1 MKKALSI
8 ACVLLLAACAGA
20 PAFVVPKQEP
30 VWRYAVRTAADGSR
44 KAVAVDMNSADE
56 IPLPDGLWCPHG
68 ALIELQRDEAGKVV
82 GAVSKAEQLDVE
94 ADPNGLYVGDWD
106 GSTKTS
112 ICYRGTGTFSGT
124 GTSVTSV
131 PEVRPFVASSVPR
144 ISGKKQIFP
153 ALPAFAIAPAQ
164 AQKQPFVVLRWQPA
178 KDQTDWAILE
188 RHADNL
194 RVTRMGPWQIEHLQ
208 FQRMERPGPGLEN
221 AVLLTFQAGEG
232 SQHAVVKVEIGE
244 NGARLRPMT
253 AGDAAMIKG
262 FMGRAME
269 GEKGVLGRVVG
280 E

>member
-8 ACVLLLAACAGA
+8 ACIFLLAACAGA
-20 PAFVVPKQEP
+20 PSSVVPKQEP

-44 KAVAVDMNSADE
+44 KAFAVDMNSADE

-68 ALIELQRDEAGKVV
+68 ALIELQRDGKGKVV
-82 GAVSKAEQLDVE
+82 GAKSKPEPVVYDGVGWASDELTGMPGLRPGLDWI
-94 ADPNGLYVGDWD
+94 P
-106 GSTKTS
+106 S
-112 ICYRGTGTFSGT
+112 F
-124 GTSVTSV
+124 
-131 PEVRPFVASSVPR
+131 
-144 ISGKKQIFP
+144 
-153 ALPAFAIAPAQ
+153 ALAPAPG
-164 AQKQPFVVLRWQPA
+164 QKQPWVVVRWGKEGPMN
-178 KDQTDWAILE
+178 WAILE
-188 RHADNL
+188 RRPDRL

-232 SQHAVVKVEIGE
+232 SQHAVLKVEIGE